1 MTPWHVLL
9 GLQARRRKP
18 RIIRYNHE
26 HPGPAHDGRAQRR
39 CPRICEHSYPSIN
52 DDFVANFANVR
63 NPPSGGQIAEL
74 TMEAGAAGCIV
85 NSDETHH
92 KLSNEG
98 ERGGS
103 RANTQT
109 DPDLPRTGRRKVQRA
124 THHWPARHHRNG
136 GIGDDEQPPN
146 AWVRAEELAVP
157 PLPPPPFAWGAFQ
170 RWIAAQQHQL
180 HLMFTASPLPPARA
194 QWRPLSGAEVCRRLP
209 LHAALTRLLRLL
221 FLGCCPPPPQVV
233 ISVSAARVLRVGL
246 VRLLQA
252 CGVPIPK
259 ALSDP
264 PPPPPLLPS
273 PGAVAASS
281 GMRRVGTKSSESSA
295 KGRRK
300 KKPPKAQHIPATLVS

>member
-9 GLQARRRKP
+9 GLRARRRKP

-39 CPRICEHSYPSIN
+39 CPRICEHSYPSIY

-109 DPDLPRTGRRKVQRA
+109 DPDLPRTGRRMVANERHITGLHGTTETGASATTSSRLMRGCEPRSLPSRRSRRPRSRGVHSSGGSRRNSTSSISCSRQAPCRQRA
-124 THHWPARHHRNG
+124 R
-136 GIGDDEQPPN
+136 
-146 AWVRAEELAVP
+146 
-157 PLPPPPFAWGAFQ
+157 
-170 RWIAAQQHQL
+170 
-180 HLMFTASPLPPARA
+180 
-194 QWRPLSGAEVCRRLP
+194 SGALCLAQRCAGGSPCTRSSLAFFACSS
-209 LHAALTRLLRLL
+209 LAAALLLLR
-221 FLGCCPPPPQVV
+221 
-233 ISVSAARVLRVGL
+233 S
-246 VRLLQA
+246 
-252 CGVPIPK
+252 
-259 ALSDP
+259 
-264 PPPPPLLPS
+264 
-273 PGAVAASS
+273 
-281 GMRRVGTKSSESSA
+281 
-295 KGRRK
+295 
-300 KKPPKAQHIPATLVS
+300 